1 MWRLYL
7 TNFWLLLMT
16 ILALPF
22 LLIRFRHGDN
32 TSFLM
37 YVYAWLAQFTS
48 GIRVQILG
56 RENILS
62 EPAVYVFNHQSSLDG
77 IPLGMLRVPRLVII
91 GKKEIVYVPFI
102 GWTFYLAGNVLIN
115 RGDGRK
121 AKDALDAGINAIQ
134 KRRVSIAIFPEGTRN
149 RSTEKASGAREQ
161 APDREALGFLPFKR
175 GGFQMAIDAQV
186 PVVPIVIQSFK
197 HVYDK
202 QAGIMRRGT
211 VLVKVLPALDTRGLG
226 HKEAQK
232 LTEET
237 QRLMEAEFEVLKQTH

>member
-22 LLIRFRHGDN
+22 LLIRFRHGNN

-37 YVYAWLAQFTS
+37 YVYAWLAQYTS
-48 GIRVQILG
+48 GIRVKILG
-56 RENILS
+56 RENILPQ
-62 EPAVYVFNHQSSLDG
+62 PAVYVFNHQSSLDG

-102 GWTFYLAGNVLIN
+102 GWTFYLAGNVLIH
-115 RGDGRK
+115 RGDARK
-121 AKDALDAGINAIQ
+121 ARGQLDAGIHAIKQ
-134 KRRVSIAIFPEGTRN
+134 RKVSIAIFPEGARN
-149 RSTEKASGAREQ
+149 RDSV
-161 APDREALGFLPFKR
+161 GFLPFKR

-186 PVVPIVIQSFK
+186 PVVPVVIQSFK

-202 QAGIMRRGT
+202 KAGKMQPGT
-211 VLVKVLPALDTRGLG
+211 VQVKVLPAVSTAGLN
-226 HKEAQK
+226 HKDAQK
-232 LTEET
+232 LAENV
-237 QRLMEAEFEVLKQTH
+237 QVQMEAEFDVLK

>member
-7 TNFWLLLMT
+7 TNFWLLVMT

-22 LLIRFRHGDN
+22 LLIRFRHGNN

-37 YVYAWLAQFTS
+37 YIYARLAQFTS
-48 GIRVQILG
+48 GIRIEILG
-56 RENILS
+56 RENILK

-121 AKDALDAGINAIQ
+121 AKGSLDAGIEAIK
-134 KRRVSIAIFPEGTRN
+134 KRRVSIAIFPEGVRN
-149 RSTEKASGAREQ
+149 R
-161 APDREALGFLPFKR
+161 EAVGFLPFKK
-175 GGFQMAIDAQV
+175 GGFLMAIDAQV

-202 QAGIMRRGT
+202 KAGKMNSGT
-211 VLVKVLPALDTRGLG
+211 VRVKVLPALATQGMSSRD
-226 HKEAQK
+226 AQK
-232 LTEET
+232 LAET
-237 QRLMEAEFEVLKQTH
+237 TQSLMEAEFNVLK